1 MKTHIYKL
9 FRRTSFDQVRVYY
22 LEGTKADLFAL
33 IGYMYSC
40 LTEGTDRI
48 DYRTVPAFEKDAPN
62 MIKLLAHSEDF
73 YIYYYTDTEYWQ
85 EEHDCDTCRWHDTV
99 LTEEPC
105 KSCSGDTFDKW
116 EMRDKVKK
124 EVTKQ

>member
-33 IGYMYSC
+33 IGYIYSC
-40 LTEGTDRI
+40 IDEGTERI
-48 DYRTVPAFEKDAPN
+48 DYRTLPAFEPQAPN
-62 MIKLLAHSEDF
+62 MIRRFASSEDF
-73 YIYYYTDTEYWQ
+73 NMFYYEDAGCWEEEY
-85 EEHDCDTCRWHDTV
+85 DCDNCKWADV
-99 LTEEPC
+99 ALTEEPC

-116 EMRDKVKK
+116 ERRD
-124 EVTKQ
+124 QA